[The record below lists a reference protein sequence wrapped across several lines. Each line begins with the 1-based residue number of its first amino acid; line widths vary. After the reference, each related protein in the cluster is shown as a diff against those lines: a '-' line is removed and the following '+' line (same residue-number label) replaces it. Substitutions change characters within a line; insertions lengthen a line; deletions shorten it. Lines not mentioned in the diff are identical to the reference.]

1 MSDTLWYKV
10 KEEGQLDSPSLL
22 VFPDRVRS
30 NIHQMLR
37 LAGKPERL
45 MPHLKTNKCAEVIKL
60 YMEAGIDQFKVST
73 LAEAHLAASCGASSV
88 LLAHQ
93 LVGPKPKR
101 YLELM
106 RQFPKTNFQVLVD
119 DESVARDFNQL
130 AALFD
135 QTLSIWIDVDSGMK
149 RSGIEPGEKLIGLAN
164 LIQQLS
170 HCQIKGLHV
179 YDGHQRQIDF
189 NDRKHAIVQEFKP
202 VLESYHQLQIGHPGL
217 LLVAGGTPSFTVH
230 AGFSDRICSPGT
242 CVFWDW
248 GYHSILPEQPFDFA
262 VVLVS
267 RVISKPAPD
276 RVTLDMGHKAVAAEN
291 PIDKRI
297 HWLNTEGVLIGQS
310 EEHGIVSIANDTE
323 VEIGDLW
330 YGIPFHICPTI
341 NLYQELAVVE
351 NGVMIGH
358 WQVKG
363 GERKIVL

>member
-1 MSDTLWYKV
+1 MSDPLWYKV
-10 KEEGQLDSPSLL
+10 NKEGQLDSPSLL
-22 VFPDRVRS
+22 VFPERVRF
-30 NIHQMLR
+30 NIGQMLR

-73 LAEAHLAASCGASSV
+73 LAEAHLAASGGASSV

-106 RQFPKTNFQVLVD
+106 RQFPDTNFQVLVD
-119 DESVARDFNQL
+119 DVSVVSKFNDLGSQ
-130 AALFD
+130 FD
-135 QTLSIWIDVDSGMK
+135 QTLSIWIDVDSGMR
-149 RSGIEPGEKLIGLAN
+149 RSGIGPGEKLIHLAG

-170 HCQIKGLHV
+170 HCQLKGLHV

-189 NDRKHAIVQEFKP
+189 NERKNAVVQEFKP
-202 VLESYHQLQIGHPGL
+202 VLECYHQLQQSHPGL

-230 AGFSDRICSPGT
+230 AGFEDRICSPGT

-248 GYHSILPEQPFDFA
+248 GYDSILIEQPFEFA

-291 PIDKRI
+291 PIHKRI
-297 HWLNTEGVLIGQS
+297 HWLDKNGELIGQS
-310 EEHGIVSIANDTE
+310 EEHGVVRVEDSASF
-323 VEIGDLW
+323 EIGDLW

-341 NLYQELAVVE
+341 NLYQELTVVE
-351 NGVMIGH
+351 NEVVTGY
-358 WQVKG
+358 WEVKG